1 MNMWIGGVSRRIN
14 KLGAGHACMRK
25 ISGMYVHTANYLIP
39 ARGKKSTF
47 PFKYGF
53 WPGNLANQLKVE
65 NRILI
70 TLTLLVVMIIFVCVR
85 VCAFYGQS

>member
-1 MNMWIGGVSRRIN
+1 M
-14 KLGAGHACMRK
+14 HAQANCHSLNDSIR
-25 ISGMYVHTANYLIP
+25 YVHTANYLIP

-70 TLTLLVVMIIFVCVR
+70 TLTLLVVMIICVCVCVSVR
-85 VCAFYGQS
+85 SLASRKLN